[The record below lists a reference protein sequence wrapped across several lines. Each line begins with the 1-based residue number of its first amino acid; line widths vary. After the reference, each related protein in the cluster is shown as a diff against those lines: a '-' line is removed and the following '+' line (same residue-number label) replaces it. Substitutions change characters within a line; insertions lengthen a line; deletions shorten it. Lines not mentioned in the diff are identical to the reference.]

1 MSRPE
6 QAGAGLRGSSLG
18 RLALRSAATLGLLTG
33 VVVGFTAVLFLT
45 AAGHAPAGAND
56 ATASTNGASRVV
68 VAGISASPSASP
80 SASAHPT
87 PSPDAPAPSQMA
99 AGGDQP
105 AGPVP
110 AVWGALPETVNAS
123 ADLLALRDELA
134 REIDD
139 YSEQVGGVDVGIAVT
154 DLQTNE
160 TISVNGN
167 TLHKTGCTINLFA
180 FLAAVSEFQAGRASP
195 WDLSESISHGIGG
208 SYPPEVAHFLD
219 LLFGSYPE
227 GVQRAR
233 ELMASWGMKTSYF
246 DHVPYYGGDT
256 PSPNVLTA
264 LETNDL
270 LARLYRGQLF
280 SGEWTQYALDT
291 LRDIAPYV
299 QYILPKYLP
308 WEATVAHKIGY
319 YWDDDG
325 WVNNDAGIVTFTGSD
340 GAEKAYVISYFS
352 QRAGSEQIGY
362 SFGAR
367 LSRTVWDFM
376 GPRYGVYSAP
386 APPWYPPSN
395 QPPPRPQVTPP
406 PPTPQPTPAATT
418 PPAVTP
424 GPTASPAP
432 TASPKPTPSPS
443 ATPKPTASPSP
454 TKSPAPK
461 PTVTPSPRP

>member
-1 MSRPE
+1 MNRPE
-6 QAGAGLRGSSLG
+6 QAGGGLRGSGLG
-18 RLALRSAATLGLLTG
+18 RLALRSVATLSLLTG
-33 VVVGFTAVLFLT
+33 VVVGFTAVLFLS
-45 AAGHAPAGAND
+45 AAGNAPAGAND
-56 ATASTNGASRVV
+56 AAASTNGASRVA

-80 SASAHPT
+80 GASAHP
-87 PSPDAPAPSQMA
+87 PPPDAPTPGQIA

-110 AVWGALPETVNAS
+110 AVRGALPETVNAS
-123 ADLLALRDELA
+123 ADILTLRDELA
-134 REIDD
+134 REIDG

-195 WDLSESISHGIGG
+195 WDFSESISHGIGG

-219 LLFGSYPE
+219 ILFGSYPD

-264 LETNDL
+264 LETNNV
-270 LARLYRGQLF
+270 LAKLYWGQLF

-319 YWDDDG
+319 YDDDDG

-362 SFGAR
+362 SFGAK
-367 LSRTVWDFM
+367 LSRTVWNFM
-376 GPRYGVYSAP
+376 GPRYGVYSEP
-386 APPWYPPSN
+386 APPWYPPTYA
-395 QPPPRPQVTPP
+395 PPPAPP
-406 PPTPQPTPAATT
+406 EPTPAAAT

-432 TASPKPTPSPS
+432 TPSPS
-443 ATPKPTASPSP
+443 ATPKPTAPPSP
-454 TKSPAPK
+454 TKPPAPK
-461 PTVTPSPRP
+461 PTVTPSPKP

>member
-1 MSRPE
+1 MSGPE
-6 QAGAGLRGSSLG
+6 QARGGRSISSLR
-18 RLALRSAATLGLLTG
+18 RLALRAIAALGLLSG
-33 VVVGFTAVLFLT
+33 ASLGLIALLFV
-45 AAGHAPAGAND
+45 AATDGASPAAND
-56 ATASTNGASRVV
+56 VAASTNGAGQPTLNADTPASR
-68 VAGISASPSASP
+68 SASPSLSALPSP
-80 SASAHPT
+80 SARPT
-87 PSPDAPAPSQMA
+87 PPPGAPPPGQVTV
-99 AGGDQP
+99 GGDQA

-110 AVWGALPETVNAS
+110 AVRGGLPETVNAS
-123 ADLLALRDELA
+123 ADMLALRDQLA
-134 REIDD
+134 REIED
-139 YSEQVGGVDVGIAVT
+139 YSDQAGGVDVAIAVT
-154 DLQTNE
+154 DLQTGE

-180 FLAAVSEFQAGRASP
+180 FLTAVSEFQAGNGSP
-195 WDLSESISHGIGG
+195 GELSESISHGIGG
-208 SYPPEVAHFLD
+208 SYPPEVAAFLNS
-219 LLFGSYPE
+219 LFGSYTA

-233 ELMASWGMKTSYF
+233 ELMASWGMSASHF
-246 DHVPYYGGDT
+246 DHVPFYGGDT
-256 PSPNVLTA
+256 PPPNVLTA
-264 LETNDL
+264 LETDGI

-280 SGEWTQYALDT
+280 SAVWTQYALDI

-308 WEATVAHKIGY
+308 WEATVAHKIGS

-367 LSRTVWDFM
+367 LSRAVWDFM

-386 APPWYPPSN
+386 APPWFPPVN
-395 QPPPRPQVTPP
+395 EPPPALEPTPP
-406 PPTPQPTPAATT
+406 PALPPTA
-418 PPAVTP
+418 TP

-432 TASPKPTPSPS
+432 TPTPVPTAS
-443 ATPKPTASPSP
+443 ATPQPTAPPSP

-461 PTVTPSPRP
+461 PTVTASPAP

>member
-1 MSRPE
+1 MNGPE
-6 QAGAGLRGSSLG
+6 KSGSGLAGSGLRYVVL
-18 RLALRSAATLGLLTG
+18 RTTAALTL
-33 VVVGFTAVLFLT
+33 LT
-45 AAGHAPAGAND
+45 AAVVAMTAILFLAATDDAPPAAND
-56 ATASTNGASRVV
+56 AAASTHGATPATAAAPS
-68 VAGISASPSASP
+68 ASTSASPSLSP
-80 SASAHPT
+80 RPT
-87 PSPDAPAPSQMA
+87 PPPDAPPPGQVT

-110 AVWGALPETVNAS
+110 AVRGALPETVNAS
-123 ADLLALRDELA
+123 AGVLTLRDELA

-160 TISVNGN
+160 TISINGN
-167 TLHKTGCTINLFA
+167 ILHKTGCTINLFA

-208 SYPPEVAHFLD
+208 SYPPEVANFLD
-219 LLFGSYPE
+219 SIFGSYPE

-246 DHVPYYGGDT
+246 DHVPYYGGDA
-256 PSPNVLTA
+256 PAPNVLTA
-264 LETNDL
+264 LETNDI

-325 WVNNDAGIVTFTGSD
+325 WVNNDVGIVTFTGSD
-340 GAEKAYVISYFS
+340 GGEKAYVISYFS

-376 GPRYGVYSAP
+376 SPRYGVYSEP
-386 APPWYPPSN
+386 APPWYPPTY
-395 QPPPRPQVTPP
+395 VPP
-406 PPTPQPTPAATT
+406 PPATPQPTPAATT

-432 TASPKPTPSPS
+432 TPSPKPTPKL
-443 ATPKPTASPSP
+443 TPSPSP
-454 TKSPAPK
+454 TKSPTPK
-461 PTVTPSPRP
+461 PTATPSPKP